1 MSLLVLA
8 LAADLPRSL
17 VGIYILFRNLDYIC
31 LPKLLRT
38 VALSPCERTCYGL
51 NGTSSGNYRAIRL
64 ALLRRRSTDQHDY
77 LISARK
83 TGIQHSYLS
92 ASLMRVT
99 NILDKLFTS
108 AASRELLT

>member
-38 VALSPCERTCYGL
+38 VALCLLAKGL
-51 NGTSSGNYRAIRL
+51 V
-64 ALLRRRSTDQHDY
+64 
-77 LISARK
+77 
-83 TGIQHSYLS
+83 TG
-92 ASLMRVT
+92 
-99 NILDKLFTS
+99 
-108 AASRELLT
+108 